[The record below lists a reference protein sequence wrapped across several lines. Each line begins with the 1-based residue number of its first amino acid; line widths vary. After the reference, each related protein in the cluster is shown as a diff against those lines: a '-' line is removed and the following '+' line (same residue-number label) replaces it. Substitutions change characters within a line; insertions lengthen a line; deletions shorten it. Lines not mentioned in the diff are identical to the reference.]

1 MPELTRSAERSEP
14 LGASS
19 PASPQSPPKSS
30 SSSIWPQPTEDR
42 VRAGLGVTFAVA
54 LLLAASFRMA
64 LATLDVAEG
73 GTLFVNAA
81 VATALL
87 AVLALRSIPLRWVVR
102 SYAVIGGVLLGR
114 FGVLGTASGVAGAS
128 DVLLWALVTAAALAL
143 CPSPAPRSAQRSAA
157 PRDDGAE
164 PARGRG
170 GGGEGLPASVAPA
183 GRSPRDPAAIV
194 RAVVAGAVAVVAV
207 MALVGPIA
215 PQRSPVAPSSGRDP
229 DQFDRGQQNAMSF
242 QERLDMTSRPRLTD
256 AVVMTVRSDI
266 VSFWRTATYDTWD
279 GSSWTSSDGGSYR
292 LLGPGG
298 TVFASPEDLAA
309 RSGEESTQEFR
320 LQSRFANA
328 LPIAPSASVVESD
341 ARLIQRPDGSVL
353 APDAL
358 GEGARYTVTSRQMD
372 VTAAGLEAIDDPV
385 PGEIADRYA
394 ARPDTTARVSAL
406 ARRIVDDAG
415 AETEWAKVQALE
427 AWMGDNLKY
436 SLDAPLAPTDADV
449 VDDFLFESKVGWCEQ
464 IASSLVVML
473 REVGVPARL
482 ATGFAPG
489 KQDGSGGRFVVRER
503 DAHAWAEVWFPDVGW
518 VPFDPTAE
526 VPLSGDAATSTEL
539 PIGFAGLAV
548 VLLFIGAI
556 AVVAAPLARR
566 LHAWR
571 ERRSARRAAR
581 RLAAE
586 RWDVRVEQE
595 LEELGR
601 EVGRPRAPSE
611 TVSGHARELAAV
623 TGRHELAEQ
632 GAAVDDHRYSPSS
645 PGEPPT

>member
-1 MPELTRSAERSEP
+1 MPEPTRSAERSETSASLMSP
-14 LGASS
+14 LRPSSS
-19 PASPQSPPKSS
+19 PA
-30 SSSIWPQPTEDR
+30 SSSIWPQLTEDR
-42 VRAGLGVTFAVA
+42 VRAGMGVTIAVA
-54 LLLAASFRMA
+54 LLLGASFWMA
-64 LATLDVAEG
+64 LATLDAAEG
-73 GTLFVNAA
+73 GALFVNAA
-81 VATALL
+81 VATAVL

-102 SYAVIGGVLLGR
+102 SYAAIGAVLLGR
-114 FGVLGTASGVAGAS
+114 FGVMGTATGVAAAT

-143 CPSPAPRSAQRSAA
+143 CPSPAPRSARQPSS
-157 PRDDGAE
+157 PWDGGA
-164 PARGRG
+164 G
-170 GGGEGLPASVAPA
+170 GGPVHGSGGWEEVASTSVAPA

-194 RAVVAGAVAVVAV
+194 RAVLAGSVAVLAV

-215 PQRSPVAPSSGRDP
+215 PQRSPVAPSNGRDP

-256 AVVMTVRSDI
+256 TVVMTVRSDI

-279 GSSWTSSDGGSYR
+279 GSSWTGSDGGSYR

-309 RSGEESTQEFR
+309 RSGEESRQEFR

-328 LPIAPSASVVESD
+328 LPVAPSASVVESD
-341 ARLIQRPDGSVL
+341 AQLIQRPDGSVL

-372 VTAAGLEAIDDPV
+372 VTAADLEAIDDPV

-394 ARPDTTARVSAL
+394 ARPDTSGRVRDL

-415 AETEWAKVQALE
+415 AETELAKVQALE
-427 AWMGDNLKY
+427 AWMGDHLKY
-436 SLDAPLAPTDADV
+436 SLDAPLAPPGVDV

-482 ATGFAPG
+482 AVGFAPG
-489 KQDGSGGRFVVRER
+489 EQDGNSGGFVVRER
-503 DAHAWAEVWFPDVGW
+503 DAHAWAEVWFPTVGW

-571 ERRSARRAAR
+571 ERRAVRRAAK

-595 LEELGR
+595 LEEIGR

-611 TVSGHARELAAV
+611 TVSCHARELAVV
-623 TGRHELAEQ
+623 TGRPELAEQ
-632 GAAVDDHRYSPSS
+632 GAAVDDHRYSP
-645 PGEPPT
+645 PTP

>member
-1 MPELTRSAERSEP
+1 
-14 LGASS
+14 
-19 PASPQSPPKSS
+19 
-30 SSSIWPQPTEDR
+30 
-42 VRAGLGVTFAVA
+42 VTIAVA
-54 LLLAASFRMA
+54 LLLGASFRMA

-73 GTLFVNAA
+73 GALFVNAA

-87 AVLALRSIPLRWVVR
+87 AVLALRSLPMRWVVR
-102 SYAVIGGVLLGR
+102 SYAVIGAVLLGR
-114 FGVLGTASGVAGAS
+114 FSVLGTATGVAGAS

-143 CPSPAPRSAQRSAA
+143 CPSPVPRSARQPSESQEG
-157 PRDDGAE
+157 GAGQVGE
-164 PARGRG
+164 RGDG
-170 GGGEGLPASVAPA
+170 GGVAPTSVAPA

-215 PQRSPVAPSSGRDP
+215 PQRSPVAPSSGSEP
-229 DQFDRGQQNAMSF
+229 DQLDRGQQNAMSF

-298 TVFASPEDLAA
+298 TVFASPDDLAA
-309 RSGEESTQEFR
+309 RSGEQSTQEFR
-320 LQSRFANA
+320 LQIRFANA
-328 LPIAPSASVVESD
+328 LPVAPSASVVESD
-341 ARLIQRPDGSVL
+341 ARMIQRPDGSIL

-358 GEGARYTVTSRQMD
+358 GEGARYTVTSRQMP
-372 VTAAGLEAIDDPV
+372 VTAADLEAVDAPV
-385 PGEIADRYA
+385 PDEIADRYA
-394 ARPDTTARVSAL
+394 ASPDTTARVREL

-415 AETEWAKVQALE
+415 ADTEWAKVRALE
-427 AWMGDNLKY
+427 TWMGDNLEY
-436 SLDAPLAPTDADV
+436 SLDAPLAPAGSDV

-473 REVGVPARL
+473 REVGVPVRL
-482 ATGFAPG
+482 AVGFAPG
-489 KQDGSGGRFVVRER
+489 EQSGNSGRFVVRER
-503 DAHAWAEVWFPDVGW
+503 DAHAWAEVWFPAVGW

-526 VPLSGDAATSTEL
+526 VPLAGDAATSNDL

-548 VLLFIGAI
+548 VLLFIGAV

-571 ERRSARRAAR
+571 EHRSARRAAR
-581 RLAAE
+581 RLAAQ

-595 LEELGR
+595 LEELGE
-601 EVGRPRAPSE
+601 EVGRPRAPAE
-611 TVSGHARELAAV
+611 TVSAHARELALV
-623 TGRHELAEQ
+623 TGRPELAEQ
-632 GAAVDDHRYSPSS
+632 GDAVDRHRY
-645 PGEPPT
+645 GPPTP